1 MTAPHDPLREAI
13 NISLEVQAI
22 LTILSGQL
30 ERLAESGAQD
40 PDELH
45 RLSRITDASSRL
57 LSDIV
62 SEIEDALPEFDALR
76 LADERKPP
84 K

>member
-1 MTAPHDPLREAI
+1 MTERHDPLREAI

-30 ERLAESGAQD
+30 ERLAESGAHD

-45 RLSRITDASSRL
+45 RLSRIADASSRL

-62 SEIEDALPEFDALR
+62 SEIEDALPEFDTLR
-76 LADERKPP
+76 RAGVK
-84 K
+84 